1 MVFRYLP
8 GNWKARASAFPSN
21 YYLQTPLAP
30 LYFGC
35 EHPPPPA
42 EDEDEGGV
50 EVDPLR
56 CCCCCWVCMSRENS
70 WKLMRP
76 SPSKSASSI
85 MDRTSWSVNGSPRLF
100 MVNLE
105 NQMNLFWIPYL
116 SIKVGRCYSSD
127 ALKYLWCMYALKS
140 ILRNFCWKINK
151 LHFKKSLSFEWI

>member
-1 MVFRYLP
+1 MAKNAIIPNVKIFKYRQLHIS
-8 GNWKARASAFPSN
+8 SAVSWSKFNKLFHKFNDWRLVQATFSLIR

-105 NQMNLFWIPYL
+105 NQMNLFWIRL
-116 SIKVGRCYSSD
+116 VELD
-127 ALKYLWCMYALKS
+127 V
-140 ILRNFCWKINK
+140 
-151 LHFKKSLSFEWI
+151 SLQTL